1 MIRFTVF
8 QHRCSF
14 LQIFSVCHLN
24 KPLYL
29 NDIYGNL
36 HDFLPMYN
44 RKTLFFYPTL
54 HSKQPGGLSMNTTQP
69 VSFTKKWERKIKL
82 QIQPM
87 LFLDLHLTTTDE
99 FFYKPSKNKKK
110 KETKNTNEQNTFSTL
125 NKVILSSVSLT
136 AEAKTS

>member
-1 MIRFTVF
+1 
-8 QHRCSF
+8 
-14 LQIFSVCHLN
+14 
-24 KPLYL
+24 
-29 NDIYGNL
+29 
-36 HDFLPMYN
+36 
-44 RKTLFFYPTL
+44 
-54 HSKQPGGLSMNTTQP
+54 MNTTQP